1 MSVAFWLLAFLTAQR
16 LAELVIAKRNTQRL
30 LADGAFE
37 IGAEHYKFMVALH
50 GSWLILLWVFGVQ
63 NAVSWFWL
71 VIFIALQL
79 GRVWVLGTLKSRWT
93 TRIIIVPDAP
103 LVTNGPFR
111 FFKHPNY
118 IVVIGEIAVVPLA
131 LGLTW
136 IAVVFTILNALM
148 LWVRIRVENKGLGD
162 AHNK

>member
-1 MSVAFWLLAFLTAQR
+1 MSAAFWLLAFLTAQR
-16 LAELVIAKRNTQRL
+16 LAELLIANKNTKNL
-30 LADGAFE
+30 LANGAFE
-37 IGAEHYKFMVALH
+37 IGAGHYKFMVVLH
-50 GSWLILLWVFGVQ
+50 GSWLILLWVLGAQ

-93 TRIIIVPDAP
+93 TRIIIVPNAP
-103 LVTNGPFR
+103 LVTKGPFR

-118 IVVIGEIAVVPLA
+118 IVVVGEIAVVPLA

-136 IAVVFTILNALM
+136 VAIVFSLLNAWM
-148 LWVRIRVENKGLGD
+148 LWVRIGVENKGLGE
-162 AHNK
+162 APNS